1 MAKKKHN
8 VGKIAVKF
16 MALILAALMILG
28 VAASLVYYLI
38 VM

>member
-16 MALILAALMILG
+16 MAIILAALMILG
-28 VAASLVYYLI
+28 VSATLIYYI
-38 VM
+38 MSM

>member
-16 MALILAALMILG
+16 MAIILAALMVLG
-28 VAASLVYYLI
+28 VAATLIYYII

>member
-8 VGKIAVKF
+8 LGKIAGKF
-16 MALILAALMILG
+16 MAIILAALMILG
-28 VAASLVYYLI
+28 VVGTLVYYLI

>member
-8 VGKIAVKF
+8 LGKIAVKF
-16 MALILAALMILG
+16 MAIILAALMILG
-28 VAASLVYYLI
+28 VVGTLVYYLI

>member
-8 VGKIAVKF
+8 VGKIVVKF
-16 MALILAALMILG
+16 MAIILAALMILG